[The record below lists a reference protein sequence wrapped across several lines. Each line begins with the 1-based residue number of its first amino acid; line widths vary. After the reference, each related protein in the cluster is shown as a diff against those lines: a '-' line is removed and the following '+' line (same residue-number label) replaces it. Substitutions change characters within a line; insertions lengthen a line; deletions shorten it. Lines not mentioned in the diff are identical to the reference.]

1 MTGRGEKEWAAGIL
15 GQPKGRGGLVSLV
28 LATFA
33 RTLAQESDRWFLW
46 LPVVFAGGI
55 VTYFALSN
63 EPNGRVAVTPAAVGL
78 AFLAFASGFAVA
90 RLGTEMV
97 RAPVLARELRYA
109 GIGGY
114 VEDHELRDNGRT
126 RLALLSEAAP
136 APLEVRIWASID
148 VPRAA
153 INARIRAAGER
164 PERLLRLSSPV
175 SVAALRARPIRPCA
189 IRACSTSSRYPFADL
204 HHEVD
209 AKALA
214 LGPTN
219 ERPDVLIDRDGM
231 TAALRSDS
239 GNLVFSPA
247 TAAGYSVH
255 NWLARRRRQPRC
267 RGGRR

>member
-1 MTGRGEKEWAAGIL
+1 MTGRGEEEWGGRDPGPA
-15 GQPKGRGGLVSLV
+15 KGRGGLASLI

-126 RLALLSEAAP
+126 RLALLSEAAA
-136 APLEVRIWASID
+136 APLEVRIWA
-148 VPRAA
+148 
-153 INARIRAAGER
+153 
-164 PERLLRLSSPV
+164 
-175 SVAALRARPIRPCA
+175 
-189 IRACSTSSRYPFADL
+189 
-204 HHEVD
+204 
-209 AKALA
+209 
-214 LGPTN
+214 
-219 ERPDVLIDRDGM
+219 
-231 TAALRSDS
+231 
-239 GNLVFSPA
+239 
-247 TAAGYSVH
+247 
-255 NWLARRRRQPRC
+255 
-267 RGGRR
+267 